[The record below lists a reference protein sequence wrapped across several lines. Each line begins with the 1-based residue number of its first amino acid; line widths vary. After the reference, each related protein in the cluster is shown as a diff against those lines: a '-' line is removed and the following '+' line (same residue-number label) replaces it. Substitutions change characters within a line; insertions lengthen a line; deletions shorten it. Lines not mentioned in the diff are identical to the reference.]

1 MSYHIGTATIST
13 SLNCWNILPSISIL
27 FYWCKILS
35 FNYLSRISS
44 MHSTLTHGIFTC
56 NQLLTDCLTTLGF
69 ILRRVHIL
77 LTGFKMSKPH
87 LGWLLCITVVFLD
100 TLQDRYLCHT
110 LFFDLHAWPCRLH
123 LPHSSGSS
131 LLHLFAQPS
140 LVKSPSLVCL
150 TFTGQV
156 NSNKIYLVLP
166 SSAGAKSRFTSTSC
180 ACTISTPGISSSASA
195 VTISTPGILSSA
207 SAVYTPVILTDI
219 SGSGSCTPG
228 FFYTSL
234 LDL

>member
-1 MSYHIGTATIST
+1 MLKYFTKYLIRVLLMQDAVIQLFIHGTST
-13 SLNCWNILPSISIL
+13 
-27 FYWCKILS
+27 
-35 FNYLSRISS
+35 
-44 MHSTLTHGIFTC
+44 HAIFTC

-87 LGWLLCITVVFLD
+87 LGWWLCITVVFLD

-110 LFFDLHAWPCRLH
+110 LFSDLHAWPCRLH
-123 LPHSSGSS
+123 LPHSCGSS

-140 LVKSPSLVCL
+140 LVKSPSLVCS

-156 NSNKIYLVLP
+156 NSDKIYLVLP
-166 SSAGAKSRFTSTSC
+166 PSAGAKSRFTPTSGS
-180 ACTISTPGISSSASA
+180 CTIFTPGIS
-195 VTISTPGILSSA
+195 SSA
-207 SAVYTPVILTDI
+207 SAVYTPVILADL

-228 FFYTSL
+228 IFYTSL